1 LSLKDR
7 PTIGHPKA
15 SFKGE
20 SITGKDPARILH
32 VLFPHESYTVSQ
44 FIAFTRELLG
54 MTTKTGYDVPTG
66 EGKALMLVVATILR
80 VLITGK
86 RGLIIS
92 STNLT
97 VGQLDKDVR
106 WWAERLKFS
115 RSACAASV
123 VGGEK
128 FLIADVVVAT
138 WKVLDELDKMREN
151 PKLAPS
157 AEGYLDTLFSVWHDE
172 VGGLIPEQA
181 VRLQG
186 LFRDHQARGVCT
198 ATWTTALADA
208 VGPSGIGFVEDM
220 VLSGRTK
227 PSPEMRFVVCDL
239 NATIPM
245 MLRLRRDG
253 RTLIIV
259 DSAAD
264 TKVCS
269 AIVGEYRRVTKE
281 NRETVL
287 AEFRNSTSSTPRI
300 LVITNGDMTGLDLR
314 GFTTVLSFTMLD
326 SWETVLQ
333 QAGRVG
339 REGQPNTLYIHCV
352 DFQNR
357 TAMTYQRNVLDPRG
371 LTVVRM

>member
-1 LSLKDR
+1 LDK
-7 PTIGHPKA
+7 
-15 SFKGE
+15 
-20 SITGKDPARILH
+20 
-32 VLFPHESYTVSQ
+32 LFPHDSYTVPQ
-44 FIAFTRELLG
+44 FIAFTRELFG

-80 VLITGK
+80 VLISGK
-86 RGLIIS
+86 KGLIIS

-97 VGQLDKDVR
+97 VEQLWKDVQR
-106 WWAERLKFS
+106 WAGSLGLS
-115 RSACAASV
+115 HSVCAGGV
-123 VGGEK
+123 VKGEK
-128 FLIADVVVAT
+128 LEMNADVVVGT
-138 WKVLDELDKMREN
+138 WKILNELEKMASSERRAPEAREY
-151 PKLAPS
+151 PA
-157 AEGYLDTLFSVWHDE
+157 TLGGVWHDE
-172 VGGLIPEQA
+172 VGLLNPDEA

-208 VGPSGIGFVEDM
+208 VGPSGIKFVEDM

-227 PSPEMRFVVCDL
+227 PPPEMRFVVCDL
-239 NATIPM
+239 GDTIPK
-245 MLRLRRDG
+245 MLRFRNVPDE

-259 DSAAD
+259 DSVAD

-281 NRETVL
+281 NREAVL
-287 AEFRNSTSSTPRI
+287 AEFRNSTSTTPRI
-300 LVITNGDMTGLDLR
+300 LVITNGDMTGLDLG

-339 REGQPNTLYIHCV
+339 RGGEPNTLYIHCV
-352 DFQNR
+352 DFQNQKEM
-357 TAMTYQRNVLDPRG
+357 TAQRNVLDPRG
-371 LTVVRM
+371 VAVVRM